1 MFMQQ
6 LNAFLDAVNTVLW
19 HDAVLYVVLAV
30 GLLFTLW
37 SGFSQYRSLTHGV
50 AVIRGKYDDASD
62 PGAINHFQALSTA
75 LSGTVGLGNIAG
87 VSVAV
92 ALGGPG
98 AVLWM
103 WVVGVV
109 GMALKFTEV
118 TQAMLFRDLSDPENP
133 RGGAMWVCRKG
144 FAKVAP
150 GLAPLGAVL
159 GAIFCITVLI
169 STITGGNMFQS
180 WNVAKITSTYVPS
193 FPEAGVGIVM
203 MLVVGAVILGGIK
216 RIGSVTGRLVPF
228 MCGVYL
234 LGALVVLGMNIGQI
248 PSMLALIVK
257 SGLPTWM
264 GGEAASPAGAFLGGT
279 FGYAFLWGMKRAL
292 FSNEAGQGSAPI
304 AHSAARTREPVREG
318 VVAGLEPFIDT
329 LVVCTITALVI
340 ISSGAWNRPP
350 AATFPETPTM
360 VQVHADAE
368 GVPLADAWVPSITAL
383 PAKPAEE
390 AKISSAWRVNDDV
403 FIVVNAH
410 EDANTGRTLHRVTG
424 TVAADPAG
432 GDGLVITWK
441 PARFDVPPTAAG
453 PELHMNL
460 AGSALT
466 GYAFDR
472 AVPGM
477 GMWIVTLASWL
488 FAISTIISWSYYGEQ
503 AIDFLLG
510 RWSVVPY
517 RIVYC
522 VAILLPTVPGLITTD
537 AELDSFTALGT
548 GVMLWANIPI
558 MLIFGPSAMR
568 AYRDYCA
575 RLDSGRMQDHAPPRV
590 TDVVEGKD
598 GR

>member
-1 MFMQQ
+1 MQH
-6 LNAFLDAVNTVLW
+6 LNEALEAVNGVLW
-19 HDAVLYVVLAV
+19 HDAVLYVVLGV
-30 GLLFTLW
+30 GVLFTLW

-50 AVIRGKYDDASD
+50 SVIRGKYDDASD

-118 TQAMLFRDLSDPENP
+118 TQAMLFRDLSDPKNP

-144 FAKVAP
+144 FAQIAP

-159 GAIFCITVLI
+159 GTVFCITVLI

-180 WNVAKITSTYVPS
+180 WNVAKITTTYAPS
-193 FPEAGVGIVM
+193 IPDVAVGIVM
-203 MLVVGAVILGGIK
+203 ALLVGMVILGGIQ

-228 MCGVYL
+228 MCGLYL
-234 LGALVVLGMNIGQI
+234 LGALVVLGMNVGEI
-248 PSMLALIVK
+248 PAMLALIVK
-257 SGLPTWM
+257 SGLPSWL
-264 GGEAASPAGAFLGGT
+264 GGESANPEGAFIGGT
-279 FGYAFLWGMKRAL
+279 TGYAFLWGMKRAL

-304 AHSAARTREPVREG
+304 AHSAARTKEPVREG
-318 VVAGLEPFIDT
+318 IVAGLEPFVDT
-329 LVVCTITALVI
+329 LVVCTITALVV
-340 ISSGAWNRPP
+340 ISSGAWNRAP
-350 AATFPETPTM
+350 AATFPEVPTM
-360 VQVHADAE
+360 VAVE
-368 GVPLADAWVPSITAL
+368 GKPGAWVPSLTKL
-383 PAKPAEE
+383 PAKPADE
-390 AKISSAWRVNDDV
+390 AKVSNVWRENDGLFVMVRGPVD
-403 FIVVNAH
+403 
-410 EDANTGRTLHRVTG
+410 ENTGHGLYKVLG
-424 TVAADPAG
+424 KAKADPAG
-432 GDGLVITWK
+432 GDALVIEWQSYRSE
-441 PARFDVPPTAAG
+441 ARPEVAG
-453 PELHMNL
+453 PEIHMNL
-460 AGSALT
+460 PGSSLA

-503 AIDFLLG
+503 AIDFMVG
-510 RWSVVPY
+510 RKAVWPY

-522 VAILLPTVPGLITTD
+522 LAVLIPTIPGLIETD
-537 AELDSFTALGT
+537 AELDAFTALGT

-558 MLIFGPSAMR
+558 MLIFGPTAMR
-568 AYRDYCA
+568 AYKDYCR
-575 RLDSGRMQDHAPPRV
+575 RLDSGQMASHAAPPI
-590 TDVVEGKD
+590 TDVVEGRD
-598 GR
+598 RR

>member
-1 MFMQQ
+1 MQH
-6 LNAFLDAVNTVLW
+6 LNEALEAINGILW
-19 HDAVLYVVLAV
+19 HDAVLYVVLGV
-30 GLLFTLW
+30 GVLFTLW
-37 SGFSQYRSLTHGV
+37 SGFSQYRSLTHGF

-118 TQAMLFRDLSDPENP
+118 TQAMLFRDLTDPHNP

-144 FAKVAP
+144 FEKVAP

-159 GAIFCITVLI
+159 GAVFCITVLI

-180 WNVAKITSTYVPS
+180 WNVAKITTTYVPS
-193 FPEAGVGIVM
+193 FPEAGVGVVM
-203 MLVVGAVILGGIK
+203 MLVVGAVILGGIR

-228 MCGVYL
+228 MCGLYL
-234 LGALVVLGMNIGQI
+234 LGALVVLGMNAGQI
-248 PSMLALIVK
+248 PAMLALIVK
-257 SGLPTWM
+257 SGLPAWL
-264 GGEAASPAGAFLGGT
+264 GGESANPGGAFLGGT

-304 AHSAARTREPVREG
+304 AHSAARTKEPVREG
-318 VVAGLEPFIDT
+318 IVAGLEPFIDT
-329 LVVCTITALVI
+329 LVVCTITALVV
-340 ISSGAWNRPP
+340 ISSGAWNRAP
-350 AATFPETPTM
+350 AAAFPETPSM
-360 VQVHADAE
+360 VQVQVGAD
-368 GVPLADAWVPSITAL
+368 GPPADAWVPAVTAL

-390 AKISSAWRVNDDV
+390 SKVSSAWRVNDGV
-403 FIVVNAH
+403 FIVVSAH
-410 EDANTGRTLHRVTG
+410 EDANTGRNLHRVTG
-424 TVAADPAG
+424 KVVADPAG
-432 GDGLVITWK
+432 GDGLVIAWK
-441 PARFDVPPTAAG
+441 PVRFDSPPAAVG
-453 PELHMNL
+453 PDLHMNL
-460 AGSALT
+460 VGSALT

-503 AIDFLLG
+503 AIGFLAG

-517 RIVYC
+517 RVVYC
-522 VAILLPTVPGLITTD
+522 LAILLPTLPGLITTD
-537 AELDSFTALGT
+537 DELDAFTALGT

-558 MLIFGPSAMR
+558 MLIFGPYAMR
-568 AYRDYCA
+568 AHKDYCR
-575 RLDSGRMQDHAPPRV
+575 RLDSGQLASHAAPPI
-590 TDVVEGKD
+590 TDVVEGRD
-598 GR
+598 PR

>member
-1 MFMQQ
+1 MQH
-6 LNAFLDAVNTVLW
+6 LNEALEAVNGILW
-19 HDAVLYVVLAV
+19 HDAVLYVVLGV
-30 GLLFTLW
+30 GVLFTLW

-118 TQAMLFRDLSDPENP
+118 TQAMLFRDLSDPDNP

-144 FAKVAP
+144 FEKVAP

-159 GAIFCITVLI
+159 GTIFCITVLI

-180 WNVAKITSTYVPS
+180 WNVAKITTTYVPNL
-193 FPEAGVGIVM
+193 PQVAVGIVM
-203 MLVVGAVILGGIK
+203 ALVVGMVILGGIR

-228 MCGVYL
+228 MCGLYL
-234 LGALVVLGMNIGQI
+234 LGALVVLGMNVGEI
-248 PSMLALIVK
+248 PAMLALIVK
-257 SGLPTWM
+257 SGLPAWL
-264 GGEAASPAGAFLGGT
+264 GGESANPEGAFLGGT
-279 FGYAFLWGMKRAL
+279 TGYAFLWGMKRAL

-329 LVVCTITALVI
+329 LVVCTITALVV
-340 ISSGAWNRPP
+340 ISSGAWNRAP
-350 AATFPETPTM
+350 AATFPEVPTM
-360 VQVHADAE
+360 VAVE
-368 GVPLADAWVPSITAL
+368 GKPGSWAPAVRKL

-390 AKISSAWRVNDDV
+390 AKVSNVWRENDGLFVVVRRGSS
-403 FIVVNAH
+403 
-410 EDANTGRTLHRVTG
+410 DANTGTDLHRLLGKAV
-424 TVAADPAG
+424 ADPAG
-432 GDGLVITWK
+432 GDGLLIEWQSISSE
-441 PARFDVPPTAAG
+441 ARPEMAG
-453 PELHMNL
+453 PEIHMNL
-460 AGSALT
+460 PGSSLA

-472 AVPGM
+472 AIPGM

-488 FAISTIISWSYYGEQ
+488 FALSTIISWSYYGEQ
-503 AIDFLLG
+503 AIDFMFG
-510 RWSVVPY
+510 RRAVWPY

-522 VAILLPTVPGLITTD
+522 LAVLVPTIPGLIETD
-537 AELDSFTALGT
+537 AELDAFTALGT

-558 MLIFGPSAMR
+558 MLIFGPVAMR
-568 AYRDYCA
+568 AYKDYCR
-575 RLDSGRMQDHAPPRV
+575 RLDGGQMASHAAPPI
-590 TDVVEGKD
+590 TDVVEG
-598 GR
+598 RTPR